1 MAITQNHIINIQPGV
16 SAPLVIH
23 CSQGDTGTQINLTV
37 VNGDET
43 FDCSSYACSVH
54 GVRSDGGNWGPI
66 TCTVSGSTV
75 CFSLTSAMT
84 AVAGAC
90 LAEISVGT
98 VGTANFAILVENATF
113 SLGVTYTEDVSLYQ
127 SILSYNMGA
136 VQNIKAEATAG
147 VNKAIDQMNA
157 NTNAINAKYDA
168 ATTNFNQG
176 IATAQNQ
183 YAVTNAKLDTAIS
196 AATQDS
202 EVQDIR
208 VKADGT
214 SATTAGNA
222 VREQI
227 TDLKDALD
235 RSIVAEYNGKWE
247 AGYVSAD
254 GTVSYDGQGE
264 NNNKISQAIATKSV
278 NVSIKFSKSHDLWFG
293 IGAWANDGSFLER
306 KVYHPV
312 ISDKLSFSYTAPEG
326 TSYVRISYRA
336 YDEDY
341 AMSVKYYYVLKNT
354 VETIRALTRECNDN
368 ISTVASLANFSGRFK
383 PCYDHLFVEDGSN
396 SVIPHESLYHVRLSR
411 RFGFNTIEANI
422 AKTSDGVF
430 IVTHLYEG
438 AFWNWF
444 HHVDGKTDISTT
456 LVSSVTWDWIVKNVR
471 YNSTIKKYQT
481 RPCRLEEFLSECR
494 QQNIIPFIYTEDVN
508 VLAMADEYMGK
519 DNYIAYGANRAN
531 APTAIIYHW
540 AYETSKEAIL
550 SHCEKV
556 GKPFIYGMGNP
567 TAFTDSELKEI
578 VDAVHSAGYWIGTS
592 YADPMWYK
600 YSYIG
605 FDFNGTQ
612 TRINRIDNG
621 NICNLSSAFGFDEFE
636 VVNGAE
642 ADGILTFSSNGTI
655 SPNVPSTVF
664 PFCGIDLQID
674 FTGTIVVPTIGKH
687 ARTQYTSDGSMPFF
701 VAVPILNG
709 SPHLTVEVMS
719 GTIIRDLSFKASK
732 F

>member
-1 MAITQNHIINIQPGV
+1 ME
-16 SAPLVIH
+16 SA
-23 CSQGDTGTQINLTV
+23 
-37 VNGDET
+37 
-43 FDCSSYACSVH
+43 
-54 GVRSDGGNWGPI
+54 
-66 TCTVSGSTV
+66 
-75 CFSLTSAMT
+75 SAK
-84 AVAGAC
+84 G
-90 LAEISVGT
+90 
-98 VGTANFAILVENATF
+98 
-113 SLGVTYTEDVSLYQ
+113 
-127 SILSYNMGA
+127 
-136 VQNIKAEATAG
+136 
-147 VNKAIDQMNA
+147 
-157 NTNAINAKYDA
+157 
-168 ATTNFNQG
+168 
-176 IATAQNQ
+176 
-183 YAVTNAKLDTAIS
+183 
-196 AATQDS
+196 
-202 EVQDIR
+202 
-208 VKADGT
+208 
-214 SATTAGNA
+214 
-222 VREQI
+222 
-227 TDLKDALD
+227 
-235 RSIVAEYNGKWE
+235 
-247 AGYVSAD
+247 
-254 GTVSYDGQGE
+254 
-264 NNNKISQAIATKSV
+264 
-278 NVSIKFSKSHDLWFG
+278 
-293 IGAWANDGSFLER
+293 
-306 KVYHPV
+306 
-312 ISDKLSFSYTAPEG
+312 
-326 TSYVRISYRA
+326 
-336 YDEDY
+336 
-341 AMSVKYYYVLKNT
+341 
-354 VETIRALTRECNDN
+354 
-368 ISTVASLANFSGRFK
+368 ASLANFSGRFK
-383 PCYDHLFVEDGSN
+383 PCYDHLFVLDGSN

-422 AKTSDGVF
+422 SKTSDGVF
-430 IVTHLYEG
+430 IVNHLANG
-438 AFWNWF
+438 AFWNFF
-444 HHVDGKTDISTT
+444 HHVDGETDISAT
-456 LVSSVTWDWIVKNVR
+456 LVSSVTWDWIVTNVR

-494 QQNIIPFIYTEDVN
+494 QQNIIPFIYTGDVN

-519 DNYIAYGANRAN
+519 DNYIAYGASRAN

-550 SHCEKV
+550 NHCENV

-592 YADPMWYK
+592 YADSMWYK

>member
-1 MAITQNHIINIQPGV
+1 MSVKYYYYLKNTIE
-16 SAPLVIH
+16 S
-23 CSQGDTGTQINLTV
+23 
-37 VNGDET
+37 VNELKND
-43 FDCSSYACSVH
+43 
-54 GVRSDGGNWGPI
+54 
-66 TCTVSGSTV
+66 
-75 CFSLTSAMT
+75 
-84 AVAGAC
+84 
-90 LAEISVGT
+90 
-98 VGTANFAILVENATF
+98 
-113 SLGVTYTEDVSLYQ
+113 LGLR
-127 SILSYNMGA
+127 
-136 VQNIKAEATAG
+136 
-147 VNKAIDQMNA
+147 
-157 NTNAINAKYDA
+157 
-168 ATTNFNQG
+168 
-176 IATAQNQ
+176 IA
-183 YAVTNAKLDTAIS
+183 
-196 AATQDS
+196 
-202 EVQDIR
+202 
-208 VKADGT
+208 
-214 SATTAGNA
+214 
-222 VREQI
+222 
-227 TDLKDALD
+227 
-235 RSIVAEYNGKWE
+235 AEYNGKWE
-247 AGYVSAD
+247 AGYVSRD
-254 GTVSYDGQGE
+254 GNIVYDGQGE
-264 NNNKISQAIATKSV
+264 ANNKISQAITTKSV
-278 NVSIKFSKSHDLWFG
+278 NVSIKFSESHDLWFG
-293 IGAWANDGSFLER
+293 IGAWANDGSFLGR
-306 KVYHPV
+306 TVYHPGN
-312 ISDKLSFSYTAPEG
+312 SDKLSFSYTAPEG
-326 TSYVRISYRA
+326 TSYVRISFRA

-341 AMSVKYYYVLKNT
+341 TMSVKYYYYLKNT
-354 VETIRALTRECNDN
+354 IETIRALTRECNDN
-368 ISTVASLANFSGRFK
+368 ISAVASLANFSGRFK
-383 PCYDHLFVEDGSN
+383 PCYDHLFVEDGPN

-438 AFWNWF
+438 AFWKWF

-494 QQNIIPFIYTEDVN
+494 QQNIIPFIYTADVN
-508 VLAMADEYMGK
+508 ALAMADEYMGK
-519 DNYIAYGANRAN
+519 DNYIAYGASRAN

-550 SHCEKV
+550 NHCEKV

-600 YSYIG
+600 YSYLG

-636 VVNGAE
+636 VVNGTE

-709 SPHLTVEVMS
+709 SPRLTVEVMS

>member
-1 MAITQNHIINIQPGV
+1 
-16 SAPLVIH
+16 
-23 CSQGDTGTQINLTV
+23 
-37 VNGDET
+37 
-43 FDCSSYACSVH
+43 
-54 GVRSDGGNWGPI
+54 
-66 TCTVSGSTV
+66 
-75 CFSLTSAMT
+75 
-84 AVAGAC
+84 
-90 LAEISVGT
+90 
-98 VGTANFAILVENATF
+98 
-113 SLGVTYTEDVSLYQ
+113 
-127 SILSYNMGA
+127 MGA
-136 VQNIKAEATAG
+136 VQNIKAEANAI
-147 VNKAIDQMNA
+147 NAKYDAAIDQMNA

-168 ATTNFNQG
+168 AIDQMNANTNAINAKYDAAITNFNQG
-176 IATAQNQ
+176 IATTQNQ

-235 RSIVAEYNGKWE
+235 GSIVAEYNGKWE
-247 AGYVSAD
+247 AGYIAKD
-254 GTVSYDGQGE
+254 GNILYDGE
-264 NNNKISQAIATKSV
+264 NNSKISQAITTKSV
-278 NVSIKFSKSHDLWFG
+278 NVSIKFSESRFLWFG
-293 IGAWANDGSFLER
+293 IGAWANDGSFLGR
-306 KVYHPV
+306 KAYTAN
-312 ISDKLSFSYTAPEG
+312 SDKLSFSYTAPEG
-326 TSYVRISYRA
+326 TSYVRISFRA

-341 AMSVKYYYVLKNT
+341 TMSIKYYYYLKST

-368 ISTVASLANFSGRFK
+368 ISAVASLANFSGRFK
-383 PCYDHLFVEDGSN
+383 PCYDHLFVHDGSN

-422 AKTSDGVF
+422 SKTSDGVY
-430 IVTHLYEG
+430 IVNHLANG
-438 AFWNWF
+438 AFWNFF
-444 HHVDGKTDISTT
+444 HHVDGETDISAT
-456 LVSSVTWDWIVKNVR
+456 LVSSVTWDWIVTNVR

-494 QQNIIPFIYTEDVN
+494 QQNIIPFIYTGDVN

-519 DNYIAYGANRAN
+519 DNYIAYGASRAN

-550 SHCEKV
+550 NHCKNV

-567 TAFTDSELKEI
+567 TDFTDSELKEI

-592 YADPMWYK
+592 YADSMWYK